1 MYTPTPQCTALL
13 NSLSDCTLSRLEA
26 QFEAFAARMGS
37 SGLSQHFATL
47 EDFLSAV
54 PELERQQAARA
65 AADPWPVSVGIG
77 PVPERHRGYSSLAA
91 ALQLPQL
98 TCVRAAQSFN
108 AGDAIGPYYSLVM
121 PADMHDVLYQA
132 ADDAKL
138 TKQQVCVEIGT
149 QRITFDASCCVE
161 GGYNK
166 LGSLL
171 DYRCITPAGVHNPK
185 RDVAGGA
192 NAAFLSYVDRVGRPW
207 LFVVALRTIA
217 EGEVGLR
224 TAEDRVLLHTAH
236 WLIVRHM
243 VALL

>member
-26 QFEAFAARMGS
+26 QFEAFAAKMGS

-54 PELERQQAARA
+54 PELQRQQSADAA
-65 AADPWPVSVGIG
+65 AADPWPAQVDIQ

-98 TCVRAAQSFN
+98 TCVRAAQSFS

-121 PADMHDVLYQA
+121 PTDMHDVLYQA

-161 GGYNK
+161 GGCNK
-166 LGSLL
+166 LASLL
-171 DYRCITPAGVHNPK
+171 DYRCITPAGVHNAK

-207 LFVVALRTIA
+207 LFVVALKSIA
-217 EGEVGLR
+217 EGEVR
-224 TAEDRVLLHTAH
+224 T
-236 WLIVRHM
+236 VRQR
-243 VALL
+243 